1 MHDRVFRTPPPHYF
15 YPTIWVWVK
24 ITTAKMNNGNE
35 YWLAVLSDTHGHER
49 LTKAALAVLKPYRPK
64 AYFHAGDIGSE
75 TIIRMFPNDCPCY
88 FVHGNCD
95 RYPEHMAKAAE
106 DAGHQWHG
114 ELATLSLNGRK
125 IALVHGDQPRTLAN
139 AIESQQFDLVI
150 HGHTHQTRVEQ
161 KGKTL
166 IFNPG
171 AVYRANPRSVALL
184 DLNTLRHE
192 YLYFR

>member
-1 MHDRVFRTPPPHYF
+1 
-15 YPTIWVWVK
+15 
-24 ITTAKMNNGNE
+24 MNNGNE

-49 LTKAALAVLKPYRPK
+49 LTKAALAALKPYRPK

-75 TIIRMFPNDCPCY
+75 TIIRMFPNDRPCY

-95 RYPEHMAKAAE
+95 RYP
-106 DAGHQWHG
+106 HG
-114 ELATLSLNGRK
+114 ELAKLSLNGRK
-125 IALVHGDQPRTLAN
+125 IALVHGDQPRMLAS
-139 AIESQQFDLVI
+139 AIDSQQFDLVI

-184 DLNTLRHE
+184 DLDALRHE